1 MTPATLYDFIKSIHP
16 LPEEDYALLTE
27 TLRSKQYA
35 KGESLVAI
43 GQLQKE
49 IYFVKQGVQMYSF
62 EVNGKINILGFSYPP
77 FLAAIPESFFM
88 QKPATYSLTCLT
100 DSEVDYL
107 TFSELEVL
115 FTKSRQL
122 ERWFRKL
129 AESLSV
135 GLINRQIELRSTTIE
150 ERFMAFCRRSPHLL
164 QLVPHKYIASYL
176 AIDPTNFSKLFNSI
190 KF

>member
-1 MTPATLYDFIKSIHP
+1 MTSASLYDFIQSIYA
-16 LPEEDYALLTE
+16 LPMEDYQLLTMNLKSRYY
-27 TLRSKQYA
+27 T
-35 KGESLVAI
+35 KGDSLVAP

-49 IYFVKQGVQMYSF
+49 IYFIKQGVQMYSF
-62 EVNGKINILGFSYPP
+62 EIKGKENILGFSYPP
-77 FLAAIPESFFM
+77 FLAALPESFFM
-88 QKPATYSLTCLT
+88 QKPASYSLICLT

-107 TFSELEVL
+107 TFSELEEL
-115 FTKSRQL
+115 FTKSRQV

-129 AESLSV
+129 AESVSA

-150 ERFMAFCRRSPHLL
+150 ERFKTFCRRSPHLL